1 MLLLFFIHLIKY
13 PQRNVNMSHY
23 DCIFFLFPYI
33 SSGFC
38 FMYLCFLLLGIKWFY
53 DVYLLC
59 ELYLLSLK
67 YSSLLHLKINLIFKK
82 EANNTMEHT
91 SISSSGPTVALSC
104 PLLADGAKMWFTQFQ
119 PSLIEQTEELLWSRR
134 ICLIT
139 GTNIK

>member
-1 MLLLFFIHLIKY
+1 MLICLITIVFFFFSLIFLLVFAL
-13 PQRNVNMSHY
+13 
-23 DCIFFLFPYI
+23 CI
-33 SSGFC
+33 
-38 FMYLCFLLLGIKWFY
+38 CFLLLGIKWFY

-104 PLLADGAKMWFTQFQ
+104 PLLADGAKMWFTRFQ